1 MTVFIYIILIFLQ
14 NPYPQKGYYTYPDEI
29 GQIPNLGGPGD
40 GPYMF
45 VARLQILHHSEV
57 TNIEVPGGEAISIVL

>member
-1 MTVFIYIILIFLQ
+1 MTVFIYIILIFLQNYFRAQ

-29 GQIPNLGGPGD
+29 WQIPNLGGPGD

-45 VARLQILHHSEV
+45 IARL
-57 TNIEVPGGEAISIVL
+57 